1 MPDTPQRFTIGTL
14 AKESGVHVETI
25 RFYQLKGLL
34 VPPPKPYGGIRR
46 YHEADAAR
54 LRFIKAAQGI
64 GFNLDEIAELLR
76 LDDGTHCR
84 EAATLA
90 AQRLADVRA
99 RLKQLR
105 RMEKA
110 LSQLVT
116 ACQATRGR
124 VSCPLIEALQTGA
137 AAG

>member
-1 MPDTPQRFTIGTL
+1 MPETLQRFTIGTL
-14 AKESGVHVETI
+14 AKAAGVHVETI

-34 VPPPKPYGGIRR
+34 VPPAKPQGGIRR
-46 YHEADAAR
+46 YRETDAAR

-64 GFNLDEIAELLR
+64 GFNLDEIMELLR
-76 LDDGTHCR
+76 LDDGAHCQQ
-84 EAATLA
+84 AASLA
-90 AQRLADVRA
+90 AQRLVDVRA

-105 RMEKA
+105 RVEKV

-116 ACQATRGR
+116 ACQASRGR
-124 VSCPLIEALQTGA
+124 VSCPLIEALQTGE

>member
-1 MPDTPQRFTIGTL
+1 MPEALRHFTIGTL
-14 AKESGVHVETI
+14 AKATGVHVETI

-46 YHEADAAR
+46 YQETDAAR
-54 LRFIKAAQGI
+54 LRFIKTSQGI

-84 EAATLA
+84 EAASLA
-90 AQRLADVRA
+90 AQRLTDVRA

-110 LSQLVT
+110 LAQVVA
-116 ACQATRGR
+116 ACDSTRGR
-124 VSCPLIEALQTGA
+124 VSCPMIAALQGRSPA
-137 AAG
+137 S

>member
-1 MPDTPQRFTIGTL
+1 MPDTTQPFTIGTL
-14 AKESGVHVETI
+14 AKATGVHVETI

-34 VPPPKPYGGIRR
+34 VTPAKPYGGIRR
-46 YHEADAAR
+46 YQESDAAR
-54 LRFIKAAQGI
+54 LRFIKSAQGI

-90 AQRLADVRA
+90 AQRLTDVRS

-105 RMEKA
+105 RMERA

-124 VSCPLIEALQTGA
+124 VSCPLIEALQLGA